1 MGVLVLNQDFTP
13 LALCQV
19 NRAFLLIFNAK
30 AELVRES
37 RSRVLRSISKNYPYP
52 SVIKLNRYVNIPYRS
67 VILNRH
73 NIFKRD
79 QSQCQYCGKTRDLT
93 IDHLIP
99 RSRGGKSVW
108 TNLVTACLSC
118 NTKKGNKLISETD
131 LILNKNPI
139 KPSFIMFLKNLN
151 DQKINEWTPFL
162 EQKSHVLNIKK
173 GTL

>member
-1 MGVLVLNQDFTP
+1 MMGVLVLNQDFTP
-13 LALCQV
+13 LALCHV

-30 AELVRES
+30 AELVSES
-37 RSRVLRSISKNYPYP
+37 KSRVLRSISKSYPCP
-52 SVIKLNRYVNIPYRS
+52 SVIKLNRYVNLPYRS

-79 QSQCQYCGKTRDLT
+79 QNQCQYCGKNRDLT
-93 IDHLIP
+93 LDHLIP

-118 NTKKGNKLISETD
+118 NAKKGDKLISETD
-131 LILNKNPI
+131 LILSKKPI

-151 DQKINEWTPFL
+151 HQKQNEWAPFL
-162 EQKSHVLNIKK
+162 EPKSNN
-173 GTL
+173 

>member
-13 LALCQV
+13 LALCHV

-30 AELVRES
+30 AELVSES
-37 RSRVLRSISKNYPYP
+37 KSRVLRSISKSYPCP
-52 SVIKLNRYVNIPYRS
+52 SVIKLNRYVNLPYRS

-79 QSQCQYCGKTRDLT
+79 QNQCQYCGKNRDLT
-93 IDHLIP
+93 LDHLIP

-118 NTKKGNKLISETD
+118 NAKKGDKLISETD
-131 LILNKNPI
+131 LILSKKPI

-151 DQKINEWTPFL
+151 HQKQNEWAPFL
-162 EQKSHVLNIKK
+162 EPKSNN
-173 GTL
+173 

>member
-1 MGVLVLNQDFTP
+1 MMGVLVLNQDFTP
-13 LALCQV
+13 LALCHV

-30 AELVRES
+30 AELVSES
-37 RSRVLRSISKNYPYP
+37 KSRVLRSISQSYPYP
-52 SVIKLNRYVNIPYRS
+52 SVIKLNRYVSLPYRS

-79 QSQCQYCGKTRDLT
+79 QYKCQYCGQTQDLT
-93 IDHLIP
+93 LDHLIP

-118 NTKKGNKLISETD
+118 NAKKGDKLISETD
-131 LILNKNPI
+131 LILYKKPI

-151 DQKINEWTPFL
+151 HQKQNEWDSFL
-162 EQKSHVLNIKK
+162 EPKSHN
-173 GTL
+173 